1 MKFRNYCII
10 AMGKMDGIKNDIVK
24 VAESKPRYIDA
35 KGILIATFS
44 SVVEPSELKDF
55 LNFNNRSFFLFDLNE
70 NNSGCHLDN
79 EKLNH
84 HLFGYL
90 MDSEDKLKDM
100 SDRLSD
106 AVSDAVRDRLD
117 DVSDDETEYVSAT
130 TRNSGYVKPIR
141 RNNYNIIK
149 LTNMSNK
156 DKETLLNGILDK
168 GFKKITESDMKILK
182 KLSDSK

>member
-90 MDSEDKLKDM
+90 MDTEDKLKDM
-100 SDRLSD
+100 SDRLAD

-117 DVSDDETEYVSAT
+117 DVGEADTEYVSAT

-141 RNNYNIIK
+141 SKKSGIK